1 MKTKYSDEFTYDQ
14 LIGYGN
20 HLGFDMVLLDSP
32 EMARLWFSDEDFP
45 IDFIIEENVLL
56 IRTVFVAEAPSTDDY
71 AEFILRFK
79 GKEGA
84 TKIKPNYENG
94 KIWPMIWTSIGLT
107 DLDPEELL
115 EAIKGI
121 YRTTKNFGD
130 EALAR
135 FSLRKQF
142 EE

>member
-1 MKTKYSDEFTYDQ
+1 MDTILSQEFTYEH
-14 LIGYGN
+14 LVGYMG
-20 HLGFDMVLLDSP
+20 HLGYVVSHLDSP
-32 EMARLWFSDEDFP
+32 EMVRLWFSDEDFP
-45 IDFIIEENVLL
+45 IDLIIDGNSLL
-56 IRTVFVAEAPSTDDY
+56 IRTVFLAEAPATEEY

-94 KIWPMIWTSIGLT
+94 KIWPMIWTSIGLS
-107 DLDPEELL
+107 DLDPEELNESL
-115 EAIKGI
+115 KGI
-121 YRTTKNFGD
+121 YRTTKSFGE

>member
-1 MKTKYSDEFTYDQ
+1 MIYLPAEGFTYEQ
-14 LIGYGN
+14 LAGYLELQGWEAN
-20 HLGFDMVLLDSP
+20 KLDSP
-32 EMARLWFSDEDFP
+32 EMLRLWFEDEDFP
-45 IDFIIEENVLL
+45 IDLIIDGNSLL
-56 IRTVFVAEAPSTDDY
+56 IRTVYVAQAPSSEEY
-71 AEFILRFK
+71 AEFILRFT

-94 KIWPMIWTSIGLT
+94 KIWPMFWTSIGLS

-115 EAIKGI
+115 QAIVGL
-121 YRTTKNFGD
+121 YRTTKSFGE

>member
-1 MKTKYSDEFTYDQ
+1 MANQSEEVFTYDH
-14 LIGYGN
+14 LAGYLALQGWEA
-20 HLGFDMVLLDSP
+20 DKLDSP
-32 EMARLWFSDEDFP
+32 EMLRLWFVDEDFP
-45 IDFIIEENVLL
+45 IDLIIDGNSLL
-56 IRTVFVAEAPSTDDY
+56 IRTVYVAQASSSEEY
-71 AEFILRFK
+71 AEFILRFT

-94 KIWPMIWTSIGLT
+94 KIWPMIWTNIGLS

-115 EAIKGI
+115 QALIGI
-121 YRTTKNFGD
+121 HKTTKSFGD